1 MARILL
7 AEDDSAVRDFVR
19 RALEMAGHDVTAVHD
34 GGEAMERLTSPLD
47 DYDLLLADI
56 RMPVVD
62 GIALAL
68 RAARDH
74 PGMPVLLMTGY
85 ARQRE
90 RAHGL
95 ATLIRGVV
103 QKPFTLEQIT
113 GVVRDALCPEPAGRA
128 SGASTRRP

>member
-19 RALEMAGHDVTAVHD
+19 RALEIDGHDVTAVHD

-68 RAARDH
+68 RAARDR
-74 PGMPVLLMTGY
+74 PELPVLLMTGY
-85 ARQRE
+85 AQQRE
-90 RAHGL
+90 RARGL
-95 ATLIRGVV
+95 HTLIRGVV
-103 QKPFTLEQIT
+103 QKPFTLEQII
-113 GVVRDALCPEPAGRA
+113 GEVRDALCPASGRA
-128 SGASTRRP
+128 SARRP